1 MTGTTGRGQGQGQ
14 RRGGQAVEAIRER
27 QQQQQQQQQRQQQRQ
42 QAILPNDLNAPTQR
56 HCYHAKLLEFMSYH
70 DKTTY
75 PMSKTFDS

>member
-1 MTGTTGRGQGQGQ
+1 MAGTAGTTGRGQGQ

-27 QQQQQQQQQRQQQRQ
+27 RQQQQ